1 MKHKEQ
7 IPKGIL
13 GVFQHPD
20 RLSGA
25 VRELRAAGLKKIEVF
40 SPVPS
45 QEIQEALGLK
55 PSPLGFAT
63 LAGALF
69 GLVGGVSLA
78 AYGAMSYRLITQGKP
93 LWAWIPWFV
102 IGFEC
107 TILFGCLAN
116 FASMLVLGGLLR
128 WKRSPGYDP
137 RFSVD
142 AFGVFVAC
150 GGRDMEKA
158 KAILQSQGAGEIHER
173 P

>member
-1 MKHKEQ
+1 MKRKEH
-7 IPKGIL
+7 IAKGIL
-13 GVFQHPD
+13 GVFKQPD
-20 RLSGA
+20 GLSGA
-25 VRELRAAGLKKIEVF
+25 IRELRAAGLEKMEVF

-78 AYGAMSYRLITQGKP
+78 AYGAMSYQLVTQGKP

-116 FASMLVLGGLLR
+116 FASMLILGGLLR
-128 WKRSPGYDP
+128 WKRSTGYDP
-137 RFSVD
+137 RFSVG
-142 AFGVFVAC
+142 AFGVFVIC
-150 GGRDMEKA
+150 DGRELEKA
-158 KAILQSQGAGEIHER
+158 KAILRSQGAGEIHER